1 MLRLASAVLPLCRRW
16 VIDRMIAG
24 NIHWKTV
31 DQVLEGDSRLV
42 ELIAGVCT

>member
-1 MLRLASAVLPLCRRW
+1 VLRLASAVLPLCRRW